1 MSPQQLA
8 GTLAPEQARGGLRR
22 FLTYLGP
29 ATLVSVG
36 YMDPGNWA
44 TDLEGGARFGHQL
57 LWVLVVANGVAL
69 LMQTLAARLGVIARL
84 DLAQACRACY
94 PRPVAF
100 VLFVL
105 CEFAIIACDL
115 AEVLGSAVA
124 LNLLFGLPL
133 VWGALVTAL
142 DVVVLL
148 ALQRFGMRRLEAL
161 ITVLVL
167 TVGGCLA
174 VECWFA
180 QPTWISLADALS
192 PRLDAASLY
201 VAVAI
206 LGATVMPHNLYLHSS
221 LVQTR
226 VAPSTSKGRRRAL
239 RYNFVDTLI
248 ALNVAFVI
256 NASILVLAA
265 EVFHSAG
272 IDVTDLRE
280 AQRLLSPLLG
290 TGLAG
295 LLFAVALLA
304 AGQSST
310 ITGTLAGQ
318 IVMQGFLRLRGSPV
332 VVRMVTR
339 GVAVFPAVA
348 VLSIMGDSATVP
360 LLVATQVVLSLQL
373 PFALVPLIRFTAA
386 RDVMGA
392 YANARTVTLVAMV
405 AAALIIACNA
415 WLVMQTIGADL
426 PPALIVGLGV
436 LAAGGLA
443 LLGYLAF
450 VPLRV
455 YDPEITASL
464 RNLFPGHRVAAVPT
478 AITGSGSV

>member
-22 FLTYLGP
+22 FLIYLGP

-44 TDLEGGARFGHQL
+44 TDIEGGARFGHHL

-69 LMQTLAARLGVIARL
+69 LMQTLAARLGIIARL

-94 PRPVAF
+94 PRPVAH

-105 CEFAIIACDL
+105 CELAIIACDL

-124 LNLLFGLPL
+124 LNLLFGIPL
-133 VWGALVTAL
+133 VWGAAITVF
-142 DVVVLL
+142 DVFLLL
-148 ALQRFGMRRLEAL
+148 ALQRFGMRKLEAL

-167 TVGGCLA
+167 TVGACLA
-174 VECWFA
+174 IEVWLAE
-180 QPTWISLADALS
+180 PTWSTFRNALS
-192 PRLDAASLY
+192 PRLDAASVY

-226 VAPSTSKGRRRAL
+226 VAPLSDDARRRAL
-239 RYNFVDTLI
+239 RFNFIDTVI
-248 ALNVAFVI
+248 ALNVAFCI
-256 NASILVLAA
+256 NASILVLASD
-265 EVFHSAG
+265 VFHAAG
-272 IDVTDLRE
+272 LEVTDLRE
-280 AQRLLSPLLG
+280 AQQLLSPLLG

-295 LLFAVALLA
+295 LLFAVALLC

-332 VVRMVTR
+332 LVRMVTR
-339 GVAVFPAVA
+339 GIAIFPAIL
-348 VLSIMGDSATVP
+348 VLSLMGEDATVS
-360 LLVATQVVLSLQL
+360 LLVGTQVVLSLQL
-373 PFALVPLIRFTAA
+373 PFALVPLIRFTTS
-386 RDVMGA
+386 RRVMGE
-392 YANARTVTLVAMV
+392 YVNARVVTVVAGV
-405 AAALIIACNA
+405 AAALVIACNG
-415 WLVMQTIGADL
+415 WLVLQTAADNL
-426 PPALIVGLGV
+426 PPILMSFAFALA
-436 LAAGGLA
+436 LAAGGLLA
-443 LLGYLAF
+443 YLAV
-450 VPLRV
+450 VPLRAP
-455 YDPEITASL
+455 DDSFDEPLRDLLPQRERSPECQPL
-464 RNLFPGHRVAAVPT
+464 
-478 AITGSGSV
+478 

>member
-8 GTLAPEQARGGLRR
+8 GTLAPEQARSGLRR
-22 FLTYLGP
+22 FLVYLGP

-44 TDLEGGARFGHQL
+44 TDIEGGARFGHHL
-57 LWVLVVANGVAL
+57 LWVLVLANGIAL
-69 LMQTLAARLGVIARL
+69 LLQTLAARLGIVARL

-94 PRPVAF
+94 SRPVAH

-105 CEFAIIACDL
+105 CEIAIIACDL

-124 LNLLFGLPL
+124 LNLLFGIPL
-133 VWGALVTAL
+133 VWGAVITAL
-142 DVVVLL
+142 DVFVLL

-161 ITVLVL
+161 IIVLVL

-174 VECWFA
+174 IEVW
-180 QPTWISLADALS
+180 LAESSWNTFHNALS
-192 PRLDAASLY
+192 PRLDSASVY

-226 VAPSTSKGRRRAL
+226 VAPLTATTRRRAL
-239 RYNFVDTLI
+239 RFNFIDTLI
-248 ALNVAFVI
+248 ALNVAFCI
-256 NASILVLAA
+256 NASILVLASD
-265 EVFHSAG
+265 VFHAAG
-272 IDVTDLRE
+272 LEVTDLRE

-295 LLFAVALLA
+295 LLFAVALLC

-332 VVRMVTR
+332 MVRMITR
-339 GVAVFPAVA
+339 AIAIVPAVV
-348 VLSIMGDSATVP
+348 VLGVMGENATVS

-373 PFALVPLIRFTAA
+373 PFALVPLIRFTAS

-392 YANARTVTLVAMV
+392 YANSRWITLVGGVVSALV
-405 AAALIIACNA
+405 IACNGWLVIQAVGESLPPLATVFATAFGLAAAAL
-415 WLVMQTIGADL
+415 
-426 PPALIVGLGV
+426 
-436 LAAGGLA
+436 LA
-443 LLGYLAF
+443 YLAV
-450 VPLRV
+450 VPLRTH
-455 YDPEITASL
+455 DDAHAESL
-464 RNLFPGHRVAAVPT
+464 DQT
-478 AITGSGSV
+478 

>member
-44 TDLEGGARFGHQL
+44 TDIEGGARFGHQL
-57 LWVLVVANGVAL
+57 LWVLVVANAVAL
-69 LMQTLAARLGVIARL
+69 LMQTLAARLGVITRM

-94 PRPVAF
+94 PRPVVY
-100 VLFVL
+100 VLFAL
-105 CEFAIIACDL
+105 CEVAIIACDL

-124 LNLLFGLPL
+124 LNLLFGIPL
-133 VWGALVTAL
+133 VWGAVVTAL
-142 DVVVLL
+142 DVFALL

-167 TVGGCLA
+167 TVGACLA
-174 VECWFA
+174 IEVWLAE
-180 QPTWISLADALS
+180 PTWTSFRDAFS
-192 PRLDAASLY
+192 PRLDGASVY

-226 VAPSTSKGRRRAL
+226 VAPLSAEARRRAL
-239 RYNFVDTLI
+239 RLNFIDTLV
-248 ALNVAFVI
+248 ALNVAFCI
-256 NASILVLAA
+256 NASILVLASD
-265 EVFHSAG
+265 VFHAAG
-272 IDVTDLRE
+272 LDVTDLRE
-280 AQRLLSPLLG
+280 AQQLLTPLLG

-295 LLFAVALLA
+295 VLFAVALLC

-318 IVMQGFLRLRGSPV
+318 IVMQGFLRLRGSPIL
-332 VVRMVTR
+332 VRAGTR
-339 GVAVFPAVA
+339 GIAILPAVL
-348 VLSIMGDSATVP
+348 VLSVIGEDATVS

-373 PFALVPLIRFTAA
+373 PFALVPLIRFTAS
-386 RDVMGA
+386 RRVMGE
-392 YANARTVTLVAMV
+392 YVNRRVVTVVAAIV
-405 AAALIIACNA
+405 AALIIGCNG
-415 WLVMQTIGADL
+415 WLVDEAIRGSL
-426 PPALIVGLGV
+426 SPPAIVFVIALGIA
-436 LAAGGLA
+436 AAG
-443 LLGYLAF
+443 LLVYLA
-450 VPLRV
+450 VGRV
-455 YDPEITASL
+455 HAPDDPSAE
-464 RNLFPGHRVAAVPT
+464 RVAAPL
-478 AITGSGSV
+478 GLRDDEMRRYQPL

>member
-8 GTLAPEQARGGLRR
+8 GTLAPEHAQGGLRR
-22 FLTYLGP
+22 FVAYLGP

-44 TDLEGGARFGHQL
+44 TDIEGGARFGHHL
-57 LWVLVVANGVAL
+57 LWVLVVANAVAL

-94 PRPVAF
+94 PRPVAH

-105 CEFAIIACDL
+105 CELAIIACDL

-124 LNLLFGLPL
+124 LNLLFGIPL
-133 VWGALVTAL
+133 MWGAIVTAV
-142 DVVVLL
+142 DVFVLL
-148 ALQRFGMRRLEAL
+148 ALQRFGVRRLEAL
-161 ITVLVL
+161 IVVLVL
-167 TVGGCLA
+167 TVGACLA
-174 VECWFA
+174 IEVWLAE
-180 QPTWISLADALS
+180 PTWNTLRNAFS
-192 PRLDAASLY
+192 PRLDGASIY

-226 VAPSTSKGRRRAL
+226 VAPLTTEARRRAL
-239 RYNFVDTLI
+239 RFNFVDTLL
-248 ALNVAFVI
+248 ALNVAFCI

-265 EVFHSAG
+265 DVFHAAG
-272 IDVTDLRE
+272 LEVTDLRE
-280 AQRLLSPLLG
+280 AQQLLSPLLG

-295 LLFAVALLA
+295 VLFAVALLC

-318 IVMQGFLRLRGSPV
+318 IVMQGFLRLRGSPLFVRTATRAVAIVPAV
-332 VVRMVTR
+332 VVL
-339 GVAVFPAVA
+339 GV
-348 VLSIMGDSATVP
+348 MGENATVS

-386 RDVMGA
+386 RSVMGA
-392 YANARTVTLVAMV
+392 YVNARAVTAI
-405 AAALIIACNA
+405 AAIAATLIIACNG
-415 WLVMQTIGADL
+415 WLVVESIGERL
-426 PPALIVGLGV
+426 SPL
-436 LAAGGLA
+436 LAAVALA
-443 LLGYLAF
+443 FGIAAVTLLIYLAR
-450 VPLRV
+450 VPLRAP
-455 YDPEITASL
+455 DEAFAEPL
-464 RNLFPGHRVAAVPT
+464 RDVLPPRANGMARSQPL
-478 AITGSGSV
+478 

>member
-22 FLTYLGP
+22 FLAYLGP

-57 LWVLVVANGVAL
+57 LWVLVVANGIAL

-94 PRPVAF
+94 PRPVAY

-142 DVVVLL
+142 DVVALL
-148 ALQRFGMRRLEAL
+148 ALQRAGMRKLEAL
-161 ITVLVL
+161 VTVLVL
-167 TVGGCLA
+167 TVGACLA
-174 VECWFA
+174 IECWLA
-180 QPTWISLADALS
+180 QPTWASLGDALS
-192 PRLDAASLY
+192 PRLDAASVY

-226 VAPSTSKGRRRAL
+226 AAPSSAKARRRAL
-239 RYNFVDTLI
+239 RFNFIDTLV

-265 EVFHSAG
+265 DVFHSAG
-272 IDVTDLRE
+272 LAVTDLRE

-290 TGLAG
+290 TTLAG

-318 IVMQGFLRLRGSPV
+318 VVMQGFLRLRGSPML
-332 VVRMVTR
+332 VRMTTR
-339 GVAVFPAVA
+339 GIALFPAV
-348 VLSIMGDSATVP
+348 VMLSVMGDDATAS
-360 LLVATQVVLSLQL
+360 LLVGTQVVLSLQL

-386 RDVMGA
+386 REVMGA
-392 YANARTVTLVAMV
+392 YANSRAITALASV
-405 AAALIIACNA
+405 AAAMIIVCNV
-415 WLVMQTIGADL
+415 WLVMQTLSGHL
-426 PPALIVGLGV
+426 PPSLVVVVAALGV
-436 LAAGGLA
+436 AGLA
-443 LLGYLAF
+443 LLAYLAF
-450 VPLRV
+450 AHLRPSDHALIEPLRDV
-455 YDPEITASL
+455 
-464 RNLFPGHRVAAVPT
+464 VAREGRSAQCQPL
-478 AITGSGSV
+478 

>member
-22 FLTYLGP
+22 FLIYLGP

-44 TDLEGGARFGHQL
+44 TDIEGGARFGHQL

-69 LMQTLAARLGVIARL
+69 LMQTLAARLGIIARL

-94 PRPVAF
+94 PRAVAR

-105 CEFAIIACDL
+105 CEVAIIACDL

-124 LNLLFGLPL
+124 LNLLFGIPL
-133 VWGALVTAL
+133 VWGAAITAF
-142 DVVVLL
+142 DVFVLL
-148 ALQRFGMRRLEAL
+148 ALQRFGMRKLEAL

-167 TVGGCLA
+167 TVGACLA
-174 VECWFA
+174 IEVWLAE
-180 QPTWISLADALS
+180 PTWNTFRNALS

-226 VAPSTSKGRRRAL
+226 VAPLSAETRRRAL
-239 RYNFVDTLI
+239 RFNFIDTVI
-248 ALNVAFVI
+248 ALNVAFCI
-256 NASILVLAA
+256 NASILVLASD
-265 EVFHSAG
+265 VFHAAG
-272 IDVTDLRE
+272 LEVTDLRE
-280 AQRLLSPLLG
+280 AQQLLSPLLG

-295 LLFAVALLA
+295 LLFAVALLC

-332 VVRMVTR
+332 LIRMVTR
-339 GVAVFPAVA
+339 GIAIFPAIA
-348 VLSIMGDSATVP
+348 VLSIMGEDATVS
-360 LLVATQVVLSLQL
+360 LLVGTQVVLSLQL
-373 PFALVPLIRFTAA
+373 PFALVPLIRFTSS
-386 RDVMGA
+386 RRVMGEYVNTRA
-392 YANARTVTLVAMV
+392 VSVVAGV
-405 AAALIIACNA
+405 AAALVIACNG
-415 WLVMQTIGADL
+415 WLVMQTAGDHL
-426 PPALIVGLGV
+426 PPSLMIFAMTIGLG
-436 LAAGGLA
+436 AAGLLAYLA
-443 LLGYLAF
+443 L
-450 VPLRV
+450 VPLRAPDDSFDEPLRDV
-455 YDPEITASL
+455 LPRRGGSPEYQPL
-464 RNLFPGHRVAAVPT
+464 
-478 AITGSGSV
+478 

>member
-1 MSPQQLA
+1 MSPQQLV

-44 TDLEGGARFGHQL
+44 TDIEGGARFGHHL
-57 LWVLVVANGVAL
+57 LWVLVVANGIAL
-69 LMQTLAARLGVIARL
+69 LMQTLAARLGVVARL
-84 DLAQACRACY
+84 DLAQACRVCY
-94 PRPVAF
+94 ARPVAH

-105 CEFAIIACDL
+105 CEIAIIACDL

-124 LNLLFGLPL
+124 LNLLFRIPL
-133 VWGALVTAL
+133 VWGAVITAL
-142 DVVVLL
+142 DVFVLL
-148 ALQRFGMRRLEAL
+148 ALQRFGMRRLEAM

-167 TVGGCLA
+167 TVGACLGIEVA
-174 VECWFA
+174 LA
-180 QPTWISLADALS
+180 QPTWETLGNALS

-226 VAPSTSKGRRRAL
+226 VAPLNEAQRRRAL
-239 RYNFVDTLI
+239 KFNFIDTLI
-248 ALNVAFVI
+248 ALNVAFFI

-265 EVFHSAG
+265 DVFHAAG
-272 IDVTDLRE
+272 LEITDLRE
-280 AQRLLSPLLG
+280 AQELLSPLLG

-295 LLFAVALLA
+295 LLFAVALLC

-318 IVMQGFLRLRGSPV
+318 IVMQGFLQLRGSPV
-332 VVRMVTR
+332 VVRMATR
-339 GVAVFPAVA
+339 AIAIFPAVL
-348 VLSIMGDSATVP
+348 VLGIMGEGATVS

-373 PFALVPLIRFTAA
+373 PFALVPLIRFTSSP
-386 RDVMGA
+386 RVMGA
-392 YANARTVTLVAMV
+392 YVNGRGITIVASIAAAMV
-405 AAALIIACNA
+405 IACNG
-415 WLVMQTIGADL
+415 WLVMQTVAESV
-426 PPALIVGLGV
+426 PPGWMT
-436 LAAGGLA
+436 LASGLA
-443 LLGYLAF
+443 LGAVGLLGYLAV
-450 VPLRV
+450 VPLRSIGESSAKPMRETPRS
-455 YDPEITASL
+455 DEQSPECQPL
-464 RNLFPGHRVAAVPT
+464 
-478 AITGSGSV
+478 

>member
-8 GTLAPEQARGGLRR
+8 GTLAPEQVRGELRR

-84 DLAQACRACY
+84 DLAQACRLCY
-94 PRPVAF
+94 PRRVVY
-100 VLFVL
+100 VLFAL
-105 CEFAIIACDL
+105 CELAIIACDL

-142 DVVVLL
+142 DVVALL
-148 ALQRFGMRRLEAL
+148 ALQRAGMRRLEAL
-161 ITVLVL
+161 IAVLVL

-174 VECWFA
+174 IECWLA
-180 QPTWISLADALS
+180 APTWTSLGAALS
-192 PRLDAASLY
+192 PRLDGESLY

-226 VAPSTSKGRRRAL
+226 VAPTTAKTQRRAL
-239 RYNFVDTLI
+239 RYNFIDTLV

-265 EVFHSAG
+265 DVFHAAG
-272 IDVTDLRE
+272 IAVTDLRE

-290 TGLAG
+290 TTLAG

-318 IVMQGFLRLRGSPV
+318 VVMQGFLRLRGSPV
-332 VVRMVTR
+332 QVRLATR
-339 GVAVFPAVA
+339 AIAVFPAVLMLGI
-348 VLSIMGDSATVP
+348 VGDDATAS

-373 PFALVPLIRFTAA
+373 PFALVPLIRFTAS
-386 RDVMGA
+386 RQMMGA
-392 YANARTVTLVAMV
+392 HANARAINV
-405 AAALIIACNA
+405 AAWMAAGLIVLCNA
-415 WLVMQTIGADL
+415 WLVAQTIGELRVPTLTGAFTL
-426 PPALIVGLGV
+426 VGIAGAL
-436 LAAGGLA
+436 
-443 LLGYLAF
+443 LLGYLALA
-450 VPLRV
+450 PLRPANDMRAELLR
-455 YDPEITASL
+455 DPMS
-464 RNLFPGHRVAAVPT
+464 R
-478 AITGSGSV
+478 